1 LFIFEVEKIK
11 VYLNNDFE
19 IWEAFKAGD
28 KSALSYIYSQHFH
41 SLFQYGIRFKDD
53 PEFVKDCIQDVFY
66 QLMKAGRHLSATDN
80 IRFYLFR
87 TLKNVT
93 YKKFEKERKAQL
105 SEILTFNAS
114 FSLEEEILEKE
125 NITNTEKAL
134 AGALN
139 NLSSRQREIIY
150 LRYECEM
157 EYDQICEIMRLK
169 NDSARKLVFRAI
181 KALREIIEGHS
192 ATPVLF
198 FFRFTPKYVF

>member
-1 LFIFEVEKIK
+1 MNSD
-11 VYLNNDFE
+11 YE

-28 KSALSYIYSQHFH
+28 KSALSYIYCQHFH

-53 PEFVKDCIQDVFY
+53 PEFVKDCIQDAFY
-66 QLMKAGRHLSATDN
+66 QLMKSGRQLSTTDN
-80 IRFYLFR
+80 IRYYLFR
-87 TLKNVT
+87 TLKNVI
-93 YKKFEKERKAQL
+93 YKRFEKERKAQL
-105 SEILTFNAS
+105 SEILTFNAP

-134 AGALN
+134 VGALK

-157 EYDQICEIMRLK
+157 EYEKICEIMNLK

-181 KALREIIEGHS
+181 KALREAIDGRSE
-192 ATPVLF
+192 TPVLF
-198 FFRFTPKYVF
+198 FFRFALKYVF